1 MFLLKKQNI
10 YNIENELTISAWIKI
25 NQQGWHHIFN
35 GSASESS
42 TGSNN
47 AGFSLMVTDE
57 NRLYAFVGLGV
68 NQIYSNLY
76 SESILPFDEWVYVSS
91 VTK

>member
-1 MFLLKKQNI
+1 MSFDGVDDYVFIEEGENI

-47 AGFSLMVTDE
+47 AGLVLWLQMKIDYMLLLVLS
-57 NRLYAFVGLGV
+57 
-68 NQIYSNLY
+68 
-76 SESILPFDEWVYVSS
+76 
-91 VTK
+91 